1 MMPAAFDSFIEK
13 APLCVMA
20 RMTLESLFDA
30 DRLDQLFES
39 TARRQYH
46 RQLLFSQ
53 IVELMMSV
61 VLRADK
67 SVLAAFRK
75 RADRLGVSDE
85 AVYQKLQCQEL
96 SISEALVKDSAER
109 LTPVI
114 AALEARQQP
123 LLEGY
128 RVRILDGN
136 HLGKTE
142 HRLGV
147 LRGTA
152 AG

>member
-1 MMPAAFDSFIEK
+1 
-13 APLCVMA
+13 
-20 RMTLESLFDA
+20 
-30 DRLDQLFES
+30 
-39 TARRQYH
+39 
-46 RQLLFSQ
+46 
-53 IVELMMSV
+53 MSV

-128 RVRILDGN
+128 RVRILDVSSSFGVVSSSAN
-136 HLGKTE
+136 SAYSICAPYFGSVMICVTRALPD
-142 HRLGV
+142 HRFSPS
-147 LRGTA
+147 R
-152 AG
+152 